1 MRLVL
6 VLCFFLMSS
15 FSWGQS
21 VGAQDAQ
28 MMLERMKASGQISAQ
43 QAVLAQKY
51 MKDMDQKQ
59 WDELNKKAKDCIQ
72 RNPAAVEKLKS
83 EGMGALSPDL
93 CN

>member
-1 MRLVL
+1 MRSILI
-6 VLCFFLMSS
+6 LCFMLLSS

-28 MMLERMKASGQISAQ
+28 MMLEQMKASGQISAQ
-43 QAVLAQKY
+43 QAELAQKY

-59 WDELNKKAKDCIQ
+59 WDEINKKAQDCIQ
-72 RNPAAVEKLKS
+72 RNPAAVDKLKTD
-83 EGMGALSPDL
+83 GMKALGLDI